1 VRVLVLHSRYLSGAA
16 SGENRV
22 VEDETRLLREAGHD
36 VTLWDPA
43 PEGLRGGRLLRAG
56 IESIWSTS
64 AGRHVRDL
72 IQLNKIEVLHC
83 HNLFPLLSP
92 AVLRPSASDGVSVV
106 MTLHNYRLLCLPA
119 TFVRDGRICEDC
131 LGRLPWPG
139 VVHACYRGS
148 HPASAA
154 LAASVSA
161 HRAYGTF
168 GRVDLYLA
176 VSPFVREKYLQAGWS
191 PAQIVVKPNFVW
203 PLERRNESGDYFLF
217 LGRLAREKGLRTLL
231 DAWRNVSARLLV
243 AGDGPEGSDLRS
255 MAPPGVEFVGAV
267 PSSAVPPL
275 LQRARAVLVPSLWYE
290 GQPRTILEAY
300 AAGVPVIAS
309 DIGGLPEVV
318 EEGVS
323 GVLVAPGDA
332 GAWTKALHRLLDDS
346 EARRLGQGAHAAWR
360 ALYTPERG
368 LANLE
373 QAYREARGKGTPR
386 HR

>member
-1 VRVLVLHSRYLSGAA
+1 MSL
-16 SGENRV
+16 
-22 VEDETRLLREAGHD
+22 
-36 VTLWDPA
+36 
-43 PEGLRGGRLLRAG
+43 
-56 IESIWSTS
+56 
-64 AGRHVRDL
+64 DL
-72 IQLNKIEVLHC
+72 
-83 HNLFPLLSP
+83 
-92 AVLRPSASDGVSVV
+92 
-106 MTLHNYRLLCLPA
+106 T
-119 TFVRDGRICEDC
+119 
-131 LGRLPWPG
+131 
-139 VVHACYRGS
+139 
-148 HPASAA
+148 A
-154 LAASVSA
+154 LAQ
-161 HRAYGTF
+161 RI
-168 GRVDLYLA
+168 
-176 VSPFVREKYLQAGWS
+176 AG
-191 PAQIVVKPNFVW
+191 
-203 PLERRNESGDYFLF
+203 E
-217 LGRLAREKGLRTLL
+217 LARADYVTPNGNSGTAVAPRVATGL
-231 DAWRNVSARLLV
+231 VSSPSQAPRAV
-243 AGDGPEGSDLRS
+243 D
-255 MAPPGVEFVGAV
+255 APPGVEFVGAV